1 MQGIFCM
8 KQSAEK
14 KNKSQ
19 FDTSVIAFVQG
30 FFPKIASLR
39 L

>member
-8 KQSAEK
+8 KQSAE